1 MLNTVTPATSLG
13 VILKLKLKLLLIRI
27 LKLNGLRLDQQNVT
41 KSFTFANKGS
51 RIHPKGLN
59 HFQFETNSVILYFP
73 CNAVHHTQQV
83 SSTQNCAQ

>member
-27 LKLNGLRLDQQNVT
+27 LKLNGLRLDQQNLT

-59 HFQFETNSVILYFP
+59 HFQFETNSVEDSYFFLYIPDF
-73 CNAVHHTQQV
+73 
-83 SSTQNCAQ
+83 

>member
-13 VILKLKLKLLLIRI
+13 VILKLLLIRI

-59 HFQFETNSVILYFP
+59 HFQFETNSVEDSYFFLYIPDF
-73 CNAVHHTQQV
+73 
-83 SSTQNCAQ
+83 